1 MGGDVMDVEVS
12 MGAPTDN
19 GERDRLLARVREVYG
34 DDELHTD
41 HVGLQRAP
49 GLDRWRVVSG
59 RRGVVGV
66 APTEIEALHDALAS
80 WRGRGPEAAKQ
91 AWAEAIAE
99 ARARP
104 VKPTGLM
111 ADAWADFDA
120 ALGVTR

>member
-1 MGGDVMDVEVS
+1 MAD
-12 MGAPTDN
+12 PTDDA
-19 GERDRLLARVREVYG
+19 ERDRLLARVREVYG
-34 DDELHTD
+34 DPELHTD

-66 APTEIEALHDALAS
+66 AETEIEALHDALGAR
-80 WRGRGPEAAKQ
+80 RGGPEAARQ
-91 AWAEAIAE
+91 VWAEAIAE

-111 ADAWADFDA
+111 ADVWDDFNA
-120 ALGVTR
+120 AMDEIDPVTP